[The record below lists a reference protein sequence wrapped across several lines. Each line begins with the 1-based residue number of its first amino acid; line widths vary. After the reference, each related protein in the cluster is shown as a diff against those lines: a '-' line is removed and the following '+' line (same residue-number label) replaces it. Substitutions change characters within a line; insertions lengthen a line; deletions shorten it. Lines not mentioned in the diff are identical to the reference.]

1 MAGFLSKVTKF
12 ANNPKGRRAI
22 EQARVKA
29 EQMAKDPATRAKIDA
44 GVDRIKG
51 EVDKRRRGT
60 GSDKSPPP
68 PPPTT
73 PPTTP
78 PAV

>member
-1 MAGFLSKVTKF
+1 MAGFMNKVTKL

-44 GVDRIKG
+44 GVNRVKG
-51 EVDKRRRGT
+51 EVDKRRKPKTTR
-60 GSDKSPPP
+60 PPEHDGR
-68 PPPTT
+68 
-73 PPTTP
+73 
-78 PAV
+78 V